1 MSVTLPDAY
10 GTIRRTDLLGK
21 LSDAADET
29 AAVTNAKLAQKCRES
44 SFMFDP

>member
-1 MSVTLPDAY
+1 VTDEGGAIAGILCV
-10 GTIRRTDLLGK
+10 